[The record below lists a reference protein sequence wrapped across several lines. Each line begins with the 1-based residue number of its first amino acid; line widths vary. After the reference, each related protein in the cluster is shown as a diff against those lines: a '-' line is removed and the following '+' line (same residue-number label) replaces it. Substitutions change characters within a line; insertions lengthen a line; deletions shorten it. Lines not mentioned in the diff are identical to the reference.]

1 MGTWCYD
8 QVLSRLRGYRK
19 IREGLHGACDHHRV
33 SWSHKLLSFSN
44 ITANNTFHTPTGPT
58 LLIVCH
64 IAVMTAVAYGSYPST
79 HLTQYCLSISGILY
93 VGTLTPLF
101 FCCVSLHCVTEEPGW
116 LAFTLWLLLSTW
128 FLILILLSIVLVKD
142 GDSLHTGG
150 RFQRKGLLPS
160 SPSHLPICRP
170 LYPLIL
176 EQTGR
181 LQQPL
186 HQNKFQSPK

>member
-79 HLTQYCLSISGILY
+79 HLTKYCLSKRWRQPTYRSS
-93 VGTLTPLF
+93 
-101 FCCVSLHCVTEEPGW
+101 VSTIYH
-116 LAFTLWLLLSTW
+116 
-128 FLILILLSIVLVKD
+128 I
-142 GDSLHTGG
+142 
-150 RFQRKGLLPS
+150 RY
-160 SPSHLPICRP
+160 SPSHFPICRP

-186 HQNKFQSPK
+186 HQNKFQSPKTNELLQSLLKVYQ